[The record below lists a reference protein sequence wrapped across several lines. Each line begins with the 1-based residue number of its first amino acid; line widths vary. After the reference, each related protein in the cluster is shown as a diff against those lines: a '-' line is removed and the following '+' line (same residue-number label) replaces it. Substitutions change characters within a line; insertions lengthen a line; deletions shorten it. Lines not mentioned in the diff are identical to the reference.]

1 MFLHQIFRFV
11 GPYEI
16 YQLSFGGAQ
25 EKSLDIIAV
34 VKACN
39 GLKFEGEDDFVGDGV
54 EEEQMVFSWKYDDFQ
69 PPIVEQRI
77 DRDVA
82 GLQLLHILVNV
93 VSWVEHDNFLVAV
106 AAVIEIQLFCFE
118 VAAKIVRLVLQI
130 LDADPKRERERLLSW
145 TTVEVINMH

>member
-54 EEEQMVFSWKYDDFQ
+54 EEEQMVFS
-69 PPIVEQRI
+69 
-77 DRDVA
+77 
-82 GLQLLHILVNV
+82 
-93 VSWVEHDNFLVAV
+93 
-106 AAVIEIQLFCFE
+106 
-118 VAAKIVRLVLQI
+118 
-130 LDADPKRERERLLSW
+130 
-145 TTVEVINMH
+145 